1 MARRRFTQDEEEQ
14 GFEELAPKPYEYVP
28 LPRGELPKDSP
39 LRHEGH
45 RLERRGLLS
54 GQLQGLIV
62 ALTPIHVAAGGIE
75 MMAEIDPAQAQETPL
90 VRDFFRSGGQRVIPA
105 SSLKGAMRAIVEA
118 ITYSC
123 VNKVGRGTI
132 LPKQLIE
139 CRFDQARGH
148 TELCTACRLFGA
160 MGYMGQVSF
169 SDAVQFEGGSQVIH
183 IPPMYSPQRPIRGRR
198 FYLHGRPATGGNVPV
213 EVCPAGSRF
222 RFDMRFEN
230 LTRGEVG
237 VLLIAMGQ
245 AEPPLNPKL
254 GGGKPACLGSVRI
267 EVESLTV
274 RQPRRDFLTYDLPS
288 PEEFAEMSRY
298 IKTAYRARR
307 LLFREGLEALTKVLH
322 YDEDEERECP
332 EGSY

>member
-14 GFEELAPKPYEYVP
+14 DFEERAPKPYEYVP
-28 LPRGELPKDSP
+28 LPTGELLKDSP
-39 LRHEGH
+39 LRYEGH
-45 RLERRGLLS
+45 SLEHGGLMS

-62 ALTPIHVAAGGIE
+62 ALTPIHVASGRIE
-75 MMAEIDPAQAQETPL
+75 MMAEIDPAQARETPL

-105 SSLKGAMRAIVEA
+105 SSLKGAIRAIVEA

-123 VNKVGRGTI
+123 VNKMARGTI

-169 SDAVQFEGGSQVIH
+169 GDAVQFEGGNQVIR
-183 IPPMYSPQRPIRGRR
+183 IPPMHSSQRQRRGRR

-230 LTRGEVG
+230 LTRGELG

-245 AEPPLNPKL
+245 GEPPINPKL
-254 GGGKPACLGSVRI
+254 GGGKPACLGSVRVEI
-267 EVESLTV
+267 ESLTV
-274 RQPRRDFLTYDLPS
+274 RHPLRDFLTYDLPPS
-288 PEEFAEMSRY
+288 GGSVEMSRY
-298 IKTAYRARR
+298 INTAYRARR
-307 LLFREGLEALTKVLH
+307 LLFREGLEALVEVLR

-332 EGSY
+332 EGNY